1 MSPSV
6 TPTWY
11 RPDSR
16 GNRLDDWTVNE
27 TADGHVLWLRGP
39 EEAAL
44 QVVTLDP
51 RYQRLARSATTGSKW
66 THALRS
72 AKPELEPAVQSLLD
86 LLTEIITLPR
96 RQNLDFA
103 VALDWYKVPEE
114 GVDPRQ
120 WSNTTAGGL
129 VNAGKYQY
137 RYNADRQRRAGLAL
151 VDMMYEAIGRH
162 SILSRATVI
171 IDVPGHD
178 STRVSFGSRV
188 ATSIAR
194 RWRIPMVRVQ
204 TRSEF
209 RPEAKNLSAIE
220 RARVLDNQFIVP
232 DVVRSES
239 VLIVDDVF
247 KSGASMKEVAKA
259 ARRSGAST
267 VQGICGVRTISR

>member
-1 MSPSV
+1 MPPSV

-16 GNRLDDWTVNE
+16 GNRLDDWAVTE
-27 TADGHVLWLRGP
+27 TAEGHVLWLRGP

-51 RYQRLARSATTGSKW
+51 EYQRLARSATARSRW

-103 VALDWYKVPEE
+103 VALDWYKVPEID
-114 GVDPRQ
+114 VDPLQ
-120 WSNTTAGGL
+120 WRNTAVGDL
-129 VNAGKYQY
+129 VSSGKYQY
-137 RYNADRQRRAGLAL
+137 RNNADLQRRAGLAL
-151 VDMMYEAIGRH
+151 VDMMFEAIDGH
-162 SILSRATVI
+162 GILNQAAVI

-188 ATSIAR
+188 ATTIAR
-194 RWRIPMVRVQ
+194 RRRIPMVRVRA
-204 TRSEF
+204 RSKF

-220 RARVLDNQFIVP
+220 RTRVLDNQFIVP
-232 DVVRSES
+232 DIVRSES

-247 KSGASMKEVAKA
+247 KSGTSMKEVAKA
-259 ARRSGAST
+259 ARQSGASA
-267 VQGICGVRTISR
+267 VHGICGVRTISR